1 MTFFQSKK
9 FTTKFTT
16 KITTL
21 ILGFLFLFLG
31 FWGLSQT
38 NLNYSLTSFTI
49 NPFGQPK
56 DTIIINSER
65 LELAKKLPIAQ
76 DYQPFSANANYEF
89 EFDWN
94 NTKQS
99 KINLSTNSCAELVF
113 VNDQELYNKSEI
125 TFKNQEL
132 NTGKKSKLN
141 SNLCSNPQNI
151 LLDISSQT
159 QNGKNKIKI
168 TTSDSENKT
177 LNLVGSFWDIKFLVP
192 YLLILIGSIL
202 ILIAIARWLNFGWQY
217 ITIFI
222 GGLIVR
228 FGYFYNTTPYFR
240 EDDAL
245 GHIDYI
251 KILSQNQSIPLPD
264 YCWQCYH
271 QPFYHTVIVILK
283 DTWINFGLES
293 IAKWEVMTQG
303 FSLLLSLIVMIVAG
317 LIFRIID
324 SKISWKDKLSRL
336 LSQFLPVAMFTFWS
350 ANVQGSI
357 KINNDI
363 FVHLFSV
370 LGIYFVTKWWFDMKE
385 KNLMIASLFGCLAT
399 LSKTSGFAVMMIVG
413 FLFGLKFLSTNNFKP
428 TNILRL
434 INKYIVSISL
444 IVFFVLCSG
453 FLIGYR
459 SSLASGDNK
468 LVPNAQYIDNKFIL
482 NNSFSELFYVNL
494 DVYFNRILSNYTSVN
509 TPITIGQILKS
520 TILVLDQSLWITN
533 TLNTNTLQVLYLMVF
548 ILFVL
553 SLFYIFVSKNNQF
566 DFLYWIFI
574 LYLCNLMIAR
584 VASPVL
590 PTVNIRYIQPILI
603 PMSILPI
610 LVVQSWNNRI
620 KYTFLVLFWVFVIA
634 NILLNLS
641 FFINN
646 SPIL

>member
-1 MTFFQSKK
+1 MTFFKSKK
-9 FTTKFTT
+9 
-16 KITTL
+16 IVAL

-31 FWGLSQT
+31 FWSLSQT
-38 NLNYSLTSFTI
+38 NLNYNLISFPA

-56 DTIIINSER
+56 DTIIINSEK
-65 LELAKKLPIAQ
+65 LELGKKLPIAQ
-76 DYQPFSANANYEF
+76 DYQPLTANANYEF

-94 NTKQS
+94 NHKQS
-99 KINLSTNSCAELVF
+99 KINLSTNSCVELIF
-113 VNDQELYNKSEI
+113 VNDQELYSKSDEI
-125 TFKNQEL
+125 LKNQEL
-132 NTGKKSKLN
+132 NTGKKSKSN
-141 SNLCSNPQNI
+141 YNLCSQSQNI
-151 LLDISSQT
+151 LLDISKQA

-168 TTSDSENKT
+168 ATSDSENKT
-177 LNLVGSFWDIKFLVP
+177 LNLIGSFWDIKFLVP
-192 YLLILIGSIL
+192 YLLVLIGSIL

-217 ITIFI
+217 ITIFV

-245 GHIDYI
+245 GHLDYI
-251 KILSQNQSIPLPD
+251 KILSQNHSIPLPD

-271 QPFYHTVIVILK
+271 QPFYHTIIVIFK
-283 DTWINFGLES
+283 DTWINLGLES

-303 FSLLLSLIVMIVAG
+303 FSLFLSLVVMIVAG
-317 LIFRIID
+317 LVFRIID
-324 SKISWKDKLSRL
+324 SKIQWKDRLSQL
-336 LSQFLPVAMFTFWS
+336 ISQFLPVAMFTFWS
-350 ANVQGSI
+350 ANVQGSV
-357 KINNDI
+357 KVNNDI

-370 LGIYFVTKWWFDMKE
+370 LGIYFITKWWFDMKE
-385 KNLMIASLFGCLAT
+385 KNLMIASLFACLAT
-399 LSKTSGFAVMMIVG
+399 LSKTSGFAVMMIIG

-428 TNILRL
+428 MNILRL
-434 INKYIVSISL
+434 VNKYIVSISL
-444 IVFFVLCSG
+444 IVFFVLSSG

-459 SSLASGDNK
+459 SSLATGDNK
-468 LVPNAQYIDNKFIL
+468 LVPNAQYIDTKFIL

-520 TILVLDQSLWITN
+520 SILVLDQSAWINN
-533 TLNTNTLQVLYLMVF
+533 TFNTNLLQILYLLVF
-548 ILFVL
+548 VFFVISL
-553 SLFYIFVSKNNQF
+553 SYIFVSKNNQF
-566 DFLYWIFI
+566 NFLYWIFI
-574 LYLCNLMIAR
+574 LYLGNLMIAR

-603 PMSILPI
+603 PMSILPM

-620 KYTFLVLFWVFVIA
+620 KYTFLALFWLFVIA

-646 SPIL
+646 SPIF